1 MVDEFDLYV
10 PVTILD
16 VRLKVQ
22 TLISQGKAQHVR
34 DTLRA
39 MDCATLSDLSPTD
52 LDDFYRLLDE

>member
-22 TLISQGKAQHVR
+22 TLISQGKAQLVR

-39 MDCATLSDLSPTD
+39 MDCATLSDLSQTD
-52 LDDFYRLLDE
+52 LDDFYRFLDE

>member
-1 MVDEFDLYV
+1 MADEFDLYV

-22 TLISQGKAQHVR
+22 TLISQGKAQLVR

-39 MDCATLSDLSPTD
+39 MDRATLSDLSPTD
-52 LDDFYRLLDE
+52 LDDFYRFLDE